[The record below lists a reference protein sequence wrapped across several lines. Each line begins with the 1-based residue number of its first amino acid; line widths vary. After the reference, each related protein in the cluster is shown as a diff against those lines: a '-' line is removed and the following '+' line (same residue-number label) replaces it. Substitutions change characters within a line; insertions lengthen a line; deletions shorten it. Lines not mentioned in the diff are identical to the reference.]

1 MHSFFHI
8 HETKKRTWIST
19 FFNTLI
25 EEDFGVAIDLMS
37 LVSNIMK
44 IDKKKKDYYQTCEN
58 QQPWEPAFI
67 YIPELILNNTYLK
80 LKNPGQFSYRTII

>member
-8 HETKKRTWIST
+8 HETKKRIWIST

-44 IDKKKKDYYQTCEN
+44 ID
-58 QQPWEPAFI
+58 
-67 YIPELILNNTYLK
+67 
-80 LKNPGQFSYRTII
+80 

>member
-44 IDKKKKDYYQTCEN
+44 ID
-58 QQPWEPAFI
+58 
-67 YIPELILNNTYLK
+67 
-80 LKNPGQFSYRTII
+80 